1 MSTLKFA
8 CVLPAAAFFLMPNL
22 CSAQGPNLGRPLT
35 PEEIRKIDITVAPDG
50 RGLPPGS
57 GSVSAGA
64 AGYAKACQSCHGE
77 KGAGKPQDQ
86 LTGGGGTLASGK
98 PIKNPASYLPAA
110 TNLLDHIRPSI
121 PISSPPP
128 LT

>member
-1 MSTLKFA
+1 MSTSKLA
-8 CVLPAAAFFLMPNL
+8 STSLAAALCLMPFV
-22 CSAQGPNLGRPLT
+22 CGAQGQSPNLGRLLT

-64 AGYAKACQSCHGE
+64 AVYAKSCQSCHGE

-86 LTGGGGTLASGK
+86 LTGGVGTLASGK
-98 PIKNPASYLPAA
+98 RSEEH
-110 TNLLDHIRPSI
+110 TSE
-121 PISSPPP
+121 
-128 LT
+128 